1 MSPEAK
7 EAIAAAWLTVLFCA
21 FCGFL
26 AAGDRIKINT
36 RQSDAAIRDEL
47 LRLTPAGASM
57 PEVYEFVQ
65 HRLYRESEV
74 VGGPQEPHR
83 LHGLWADIGHYHER
97 RSFSEGVFLFPT
109 VVHAYWDF
117 DKNNKLRDIQVHRGV
132 MSW

>member
-7 EAIAAAWLTVLFCA
+7 EAIAAAWLTVLF
-21 FCGFL
+21 L
-26 AAGDRIKINT
+26 
-36 RQSDAAIRDEL
+36 
-47 LRLTPAGASM
+47 
-57 PEVYEFVQ
+57 
-65 HRLYRESEV
+65 